1 MMNRYRFLAPA
12 ALVVAWSFAVGSAS
26 ACSLCASLQDRKT
39 FREDAALSKVILYG
53 TITSSKLVPGG
64 GGTSE
69 FSITASIKTDPILG
83 DKKVLELSRYLPV
96 DEKEPTR
103 YLLFADVYKGKLDF
117 FRDTP
122 VKSSEAV
129 EYVKGAAG
137 LDPKDRAKV
146 LRYYFDFLEHSDKEI
161 ANDAF
166 LEYAK
171 ATDKELG
178 EVAPKLSAE
187 KLRGWLKD
195 SKTPDNRL
203 GMYAFLLGACGGDK
217 DADVLRKLL
226 DDSSDRIRVAY
237 DGILG
242 GYIHLRPREGWDLAM
257 KILQDDKKPFAVR
270 FAVVRTLRFY
280 HNWKPEESKDNL
292 LRGERI
298 ILGQGDIADMA
309 IEDLRRWQVWDLTP
323 EVLALHG
330 KKGFDAPILR
340 QAILRYALS
349 CPKSDVAAATFVAER
364 RKQDPDGVK
373 DAEDA
378 LTFLKQK

>member
-1 MMNRYRFLAPA
+1 MKRFRHLAPVVVAA
-12 ALVVAWSFAVGSAS
+12 ALAFPGAPGYT
-26 ACSLCASLQDRKT
+26 CSLCASLQDQKT

-53 TITSSKLVPGG
+53 TITSSKLAPGG
-64 GGTSE
+64 GGESE
-69 FSITASIKTDPILG
+69 FTITAKIKTDPLVG
-83 DKKVLELSRYLPV
+83 DKKVLKLSRYLPT
-96 DEKEPTR
+96 DEKDPPR
-103 YLLFADVYKGKLDF
+103 YLLFADVYKGELDF
-117 FRDTP
+117 FRGTP
-122 VKSSEAV
+122 VKSAEAV
-129 EYVKGAAG
+129 DYVKGAAA

-146 LRYYFDFLEHSDKEI
+146 LRYYFDFLEHADKEI

-178 EVAPKLSAE
+178 EVAPKLAPE
-187 KLRGWLKD
+187 KLCGWLKD
-195 SKTPDNRL
+195 TKTPDGRL
-203 GMYAFLLGACGGDK
+203 GMYAFLLGACGGEK

-226 DDSSDRIRVAY
+226 DDPSDRIRVAY

-242 GYIHLRPREGWDLAM
+242 GYIHLKPREGWDLAM

-280 HNWKPEESKDNL
+280 HNWKPEESKENV

-298 ILGQGDIADMA
+298 ILGQGDITDMA
-309 IEDLRRWQVWDLTP
+309 IEDLRRWQLWDLTP
-323 EVLALHG
+323 DVLALHG
-330 KKGFDAPILR
+330 KKGFDAPIVR

-349 CPKSDVAAATFVAER
+349 CPKTDAAAAAFVAER
-364 RKQDPDGVK
+364 RKQDADGVK

-378 LTFLKQK
+378 LKFLKQK

>member
-1 MMNRYRFLAPA
+1 MIRLQYVAPA
-12 ALVVAWSFAVGSAS
+12 IVIMAWSFAAGPTS
-26 ACSLCASLQDRKT
+26 ACSLCASLQDQKT

-53 TITSSKLVPGG
+53 TITSSKLNAGG
-64 GGTSE
+64 GGASE
-69 FSITASIKTDPILG
+69 FTITAKIKTDPLVG
-83 DKKVLELSRYLPV
+83 DKKALTLPRYLPT
-96 DEKEPTR
+96 DEKDPPR
-103 YLLFADVYKGKLDF
+103 YLLFADVYKGDLDF
-117 FRDTP
+117 FRGTP

-129 EYVKGAAG
+129 DYVKGALA

-146 LRYYFDFLEHSDKEI
+146 LRYYFDFLENSDKEI

-187 KLRGWLKD
+187 KLLGWLKD
-195 SKTPDNRL
+195 SKTPEGRL

-226 DDSSDRIRVAY
+226 DDPSDRVRVAY

-242 GYIHLRPREGWDLAM
+242 GYIHLKPREGWDLAM
-257 KILQDDKKPFAVR
+257 KILQDDKKPFNVR

-280 HNWKPEESKDNL
+280 HNWKPDESKENV

-298 ILGQGDIADMA
+298 ILAQGDITDMA
-309 IEDLRRWQVWDLTP
+309 IEDLRRWQLWDLTP
-323 EVLALHG
+323 DVLALSG
-330 KKGFDAPILR
+330 KKGFDAPIVR
-340 QAILRYALS
+340 QSILRYALS
-349 CPKSDVAAATFVAER
+349 CPKTDAAAAAFVAER

-378 LTFLKQK
+378 LKFLKQK

>member
-12 ALVVAWSFAVGSAS
+12 AVVVAWSFAVASAS
-26 ACSLCASLQDRKT
+26 ACSLCASLQDQKT

-83 DKKVLELSRYLPV
+83 DKKVLELSRYLPA
-96 DEKEPTR
+96 DEKEPPR

-117 FRDTP
+117 FRGTP

-137 LDPKDRAKV
+137 LDTKDRAKV

-203 GMYAFLLGACGGDK
+203 GMYAFLLGACGGEK
-217 DADVLRKLL
+217 DADVLRKML

-257 KILQDDKKPFAVR
+257 KFLQDDKKPFAVR

-280 HNWKPEESKDNL
+280 HNWNPEENKENV

>member
-1 MMNRYRFLAPA
+1 MNGYQFLVSTTMM
-12 ALVVAWSFAVGSAS
+12 VAWLSVVLPAS
-26 ACSLCASLQDRKT
+26 ACSLCASLQDQKT

-53 TITSSKLVPGG
+53 TITSSKVTPGEG
-64 GGTSE
+64 GASD
-69 FSITASIKTDPILG
+69 FSIAAKIKTDLVLG
-83 DKKVLELSRYLPV
+83 DKKALKLPRYLPT
-96 DEKEPTR
+96 DEKDPPR
-103 YLLFADVYKGKLDF
+103 YLLFADVYKGELDF
-117 FRDTP
+117 FRGTP
-122 VKSSEAV
+122 VKSSEAID
-129 EYVKGAAG
+129 YVKGALA
-137 LDPKDRAKV
+137 LDPKDRVTV

-178 EVAPKLSAE
+178 EVAPRLSAD

-195 SKTPDNRL
+195 SKTPDSRL
-203 GMYAFLLGACGGDK
+203 GMYAFLLGACGSEK
-217 DADVLRKLL
+217 DADVLRKML

-280 HNWKPEESKDNL
+280 HNWKQEESKDNI
-292 LRGERI
+292 LRGEHI
-298 ILGQGDIADMA
+298 ILSQSDIADMA
-309 IEDLRRWQVWDLTP
+309 IEDLRRWQLWDLTP
-323 EVLALHG
+323 DVLALHG

-349 CPKSDVAAATFVAER
+349 CPQSDVAAAAFVAER

-378 LTFLKQK
+378 LKFLKQK